1 MGYKESILDFIEKSR
16 RVLKVSKKPDREEYF
31 TVAKVTGLGIIIIG
45 VIGLIITLTTQIF
58 GK

>member
-1 MGYKESILDFIEKSR
+1 MSYKESILEFIEKSR

-31 TVAKVTGLGIIIIG
+31 TVAKVTGIGIIIIG
-45 VIGLIITLTTQIF
+45 VIGLIITLMTQIL

>member
-1 MGYKESILDFIEKSR
+1 MGYKKSILEFIEKSR

-31 TVAKVTGLGIIIIG
+31 TVAKVTGIGIIIIG
-45 VIGLIITLTTQIF
+45 VIGLIITLLTQIL

>member
-1 MGYKESILDFIEKSR
+1 MSYKESILEFIEKSR

-31 TVAKVTGLGIIIIG
+31 TVAKVTGIGIIILG
-45 VIGLIITLTTQIF
+45 VIGLIITLMAQIL